1 MGFSYNDDYSYDPRT
16 GAAALTKTWSDGT
29 VDKYTGLDAL
39 ANHDSPERNLYRRLE
54 PGDSFSRLR
63 RHNDYRNSLAYKAG
77 AGLRNY
83 ANSKDRNMFSRLMGD
98 NALQAGAVLGG
109 TGVLAGLLGN
119 AVLRGLGL
127 ADNPKLQWVGGI
139 GGAIAGGLIGNA
151 RSNALEYDARNA
163 LMNSMGMTK
172 MSAMY
177 KDPRN
182 FVLEKLMSARDL
194 SASEKAQLAAQV
206 RRMDRPRAEK
216 LSGLV
221 RSALGFGVGAVI
233 AKFFGLNT
241 RGTVLGGLVGVLG
254 SGIMRALRKPGGF
267 GF

>member
-1 MGFSYNDDYSYDPRT
+1 MGFSYNDDYSYDPST
-16 GAAALTKTWSDGT
+16 GAASLTKTWNDGT
-29 VDKYTGLDAL
+29 VERYSGLDAL

-54 PGDSFSRLR
+54 PGDAFSRLR
-63 RHNDYRNSLAYKAG
+63 KANDYRNGIAYKAG
-77 AGLRNY
+77 VGLNNY
-83 ANSKDRNMFSRLMGD
+83 ARSKDRNMFSRLMGD
-98 NALQAGAVLGG
+98 NTLQAGAVLGG
-109 TGVLAGLLGN
+109 TGFLTGLLGN
-119 AVLRGLGL
+119 AALRGLGL
-127 ADNPKLQWVGGI
+127 AEDPKLHWIGGI

-151 RSNALEYDARNA
+151 RANAREYDAENA
-163 LMNSMGMTK
+163 LLRSVGMTK

-194 SASEKAQLAAQV
+194 SSSEKAQLAAQV
-206 RRMDRPRAEK
+206 RRMDRSKAER

-241 RGTVLGGLVGVLG
+241 KGTVLGGLVGVLG

>member
-1 MGFSYNDDYSYDPRT
+1 MGFSYNDNYSYDPST

-29 VDKYTGLDAL
+29 TEQYTGLDAL
-39 ANHDSPERNLYRRLE
+39 ANHDSTERNLYRRLE

-63 RHNDYRNSLAYKAG
+63 RHNDYRNGLAYKAG
-77 AGLRNY
+77 TGLRNY
-83 ANSKDRNMFSRLMGD
+83 AMSKDRNMFSRLMGD
-98 NALQAGAVLGG
+98 NALQSGAVLGG
-109 TGVLAGLLGN
+109 TGFLTGLLGN
-119 AVLRGLGL
+119 AVLRGMGL
-127 ADNPKLQWVGGI
+127 AEDPKMHWIGGI

-151 RSNALEYDARNA
+151 RSNALNYDAENA
-163 LMNSMGMTK
+163 MFNRMGMTK

-194 SASEKAQLAAQV
+194 SSSEKAQLAAQV
-206 RRMDRPRAEK
+206 RRMDRPKAER

-241 RGTVLGGLVGVLG
+241 KGTVLGGLVGVLG
-254 SGIMRALRKPGGF
+254 GGIMRALRKPGGF